1 MDKLWREFLTALM
14 MTAVVPGVLLGGAV
28 PAAKDTSCIQQEQ
41 QTEQIPRSFSVLVR
55 DKTGKAEQWDVE
67 DYLVGVVLAEMPVS
81 FESEAL
87 KAQAVAAR
95 TYARKAWETGGKHG
109 DGSVC
114 QRGSCCQSY
123 LSAREYVDQGGSL
136 EGVAKV
142 RQAVDATR
150 GQVLTYEGGL
160 IEATYFSCSGGST
173 EDALAVWGTDFPYL
187 RAVESPGEEKAAHYS
202 DTVVFTPEQF
212 AATLGVMLEGK
223 PEQWFQNVRFTG
235 GGGVNTM
242 EIGGKVYTGVW
253 LRKALG
259 LPSTAFS
266 IGTENGKITVTT
278 RGYGHRVGMSQY
290 GADAM
295 AVTGKSY
302 REILAYYYPGTE
314 LEDLSTYVG
323 SVNEQA
329 GTQTA

>member
-1 MDKLWREFLTALM
+1 MDKLWREIITALVM
-14 MTAVVPGVLLGGAV
+14 AAVVPGVLLGGGMSATQ
-28 PAAKDTSCIQQEQ
+28 DTPCIQQEQ
-41 QTEQIPRSFSVLVR
+41 QTVQIPRSFAVLVR
-55 DKTGKAEQWDVE
+55 DNTGKAEQWDVE
-67 DYLVGVVLAEMPVS
+67 DYLIGVVLAEMPVS

-114 QRGSCCQSY
+114 RRGSCCQAY

-142 RQAVDATR
+142 RQAVNATR
-150 GQVLTYEGGL
+150 GQVLTFEGGL

-202 DTVVFTPEQF
+202 DTLVFTPEEF
-212 AATLGVMLEGK
+212 AAALGVTLEGK
-223 PEQWFQNVRFTG
+223 PEQWFQNVRFTS

-242 EIGGKVYTGVW
+242 EIGGKVYTGIW

-266 IGTENGKITVTT
+266 IGTENGQITVTT

-323 SVNEQA
+323 SVEEQA
-329 GTQTA
+329 QIA

>member
-1 MDKLWREFLTALM
+1 MNKLWRDIVTALM
-14 MTAVVPGVLLGGAV
+14 MTAVVPGVLLGGGMS
-28 PAAKDTSCIQQEQ
+28 AARDKPCIQQTQGAAEK
-41 QTEQIPRSFSVLVR
+41 PGSFPVLIR
-55 DKTGKAEQWDVE
+55 GETGKTEKWDVE
-67 DYLVGVVLAEMPVS
+67 EYLIGVVLAEMPVS
-81 FESEAL
+81 FEIEAL

-114 QRGSCCQSY
+114 KRGSCCQAY
-123 LSAREYVDQGGSL
+123 VAARDYVDRGGTL

-202 DTVVFTPEQF
+202 DTLVFTPEQF
-212 AATLGVMLEGK
+212 AAALGATLEGN
-223 PEQWFQNVRFTG
+223 PEEWFRNVRFTG

-242 EIGGKVYTGVW
+242 EIGGKIYTGIW

-266 IGTENGKITVTT
+266 IGVDENGQIRVTT

-295 AVTGKSY
+295 AVTGKDY
-302 REILAYYYPGTE
+302 RQILAYYYPGTE

-323 SVNEQA
+323 SVEEQA
-329 GTQTA
+329 QIA